1 MKTKLEKNE
10 ALALLKK
17 YNKEPFHILHGLTA
31 VSYTHLDVYKRQ
43 LQDCS
48 TFHSED
54 VGLGIGYLNA
64 RDRAWWLHS
73 WQIVVD
79 RFPVLGEEIVIGTW
93 PYGFKG
99 IYGYRNFTIQDTTGE
114 YLVRA
119 DSCWFFYDT
128 KNHRP
133 ARVTEDDIRGY
144 GADGARLEMSG
155 VPGKIALPEA
165 FAEGTPIRVE
175 LSLIH
180 IFHCG

>member
-1 MKTKLEKNE
+1 M
-10 ALALLKK
+10 
-17 YNKEPFHILHGLTA
+17 
-31 VSYTHLDVYKRQ
+31 
-43 LQDCS
+43 
-48 TFHSED
+48 
-54 VGLGIGYLNA
+54 GLGIGYLNA

-165 FAEGTPIRVE
+165 FAEGTPIRVAVSYTH
-175 LSLIH
+175 L
-180 IFHCG
+180 CRRPWARRAT